1 MSGHPKACELVGH
14 PYANAFPMIEG
25 RERIAFRDD
34 LKAHGIREPI
44 VLLDGFVLDGRNR
57 LKNGLSL
64 GLIAAD
70 ADPLTHPAFRQFG
83 SRESDG
89 TSAFDFVISLNL
101 DGRRHLS
108 ESQRALV
115 AANLEGFGHGGRRGA
130 EKQATEQD
138 ADLQLDRKS
147 LAERFNVSPRSVAS
161 ARKVID
167 QGAPELVA
175 HVEQGKLAVSVAEKL
190 AALPAEQQ
198 TRLIAATSPDRL
210 KLAAKQAM
218 REATEKRL
226 ANKQKALPD
235 AQFGVI
241 YADPAWRF
249 EPYSRETGLEKAP
262 ENHYP
267 TQLTEDIKRLPVGT
281 IAANDCVLFLWA
293 TAPMLCD
300 AISVM
305 RFWGFEYK
313 THFIWDKVHIAAGY
327 WNRNRHELLLI
338 GTKGAIPAPAPGTQF
353 DSIFVEPAR
362 GHSEKPDKAYEIIE
376 YHYPNLPKIELN
388 ARIRRAGWDAWG
400 LEAPEQNSPEAA
412 NEKVGG
418 LPVAAAPLNA
428 EETGLVGVGRVSA
441 TSGEA
446 MTPDASAGQITT
458 VPNPSLADTDE
469 IIRQLYAA
477 GGPKLIERAVAA
489 TGLTANQVKQSARR
503 QKLSNRD
510 RQRAAAAE
518 ANKRRAGA

>member
-1 MSGHPKACELVGH
+1 MSGHPKAGELVGH

-44 VLLDGFVLDGRNR
+44 VLHEGQVLDGRNR
-57 LKNGLSL
+57 LKNGLAL
-64 GLIAAD
+64 GLIPAD
-70 ADPLTHPAFRQFG
+70 ADPLTHPAFRPFG

-89 TSAFDFVISLNL
+89 ASAFDFVISLNL

-130 EKQATEQD
+130 EKQASEQD
-138 ADLQLDRKS
+138 ADLQLDRKT

-190 AALPAEQQ
+190 ATLPSEQQ

-210 KLAAKQAM
+210 KLVAKQAM
-218 REATEKRL
+218 REQTEKRL
-226 ANKQKALPD
+226 ANKQKALPT
-235 AQFGVI
+235 QLYGVI

-249 EPYSRETGLEKAP
+249 EPFSRETGLDRAAD
-262 ENHYP
+262 NHYP
-267 TQLTEDIKRLPVGT
+267 TQATDEITALPVGT
-281 IAANDCVLFLWA
+281 ISANDCVLFLWA

-300 AISVM
+300 ALRVV
-305 RFWGFEYK
+305 RFWGFQYK
-313 THFIWDKVHIAAGY
+313 THLIWDKQVAGTGY
-327 WNRNRHELLLI
+327 WLRNRHELLI
-338 GTKGAIPAPAPGTQF
+338 IAAKGHLPAPAPGMQGESVIAF
-353 DSIFVEPAR
+353 PAGR
-362 GHSEKPDKAYEIIE
+362 HSEKPEAAYELIE
-376 YHYPNLPKIELN
+376 SYFPNLPKIELN

-400 LEAPEQNSPEAA
+400 LEAPEENSPEAA
-412 NEKVGG
+412 SDVPQSPDTDRRLSTAELEDAAGRQS
-418 LPVAAAPLNA
+418 AAPLRA
-428 EETGLVGVGRVSA
+428 ERERPGEGVAAGETA
-441 TSGEA
+441 T
-446 MTPDASAGQITT
+446 
-458 VPNPSLADTDE
+458 DTDE
-469 IIRQLYAA
+469 IISRGYAE
-477 GGPKLIERAVAA
+477 GGSKLIERLMAA
-489 TGLTANQVKQSARR
+489 TGLTANQVKQAARR
-503 QKLSNRD
+503 MKLSNHD
-510 RQRAAAAE
+510 RQRAAVAE